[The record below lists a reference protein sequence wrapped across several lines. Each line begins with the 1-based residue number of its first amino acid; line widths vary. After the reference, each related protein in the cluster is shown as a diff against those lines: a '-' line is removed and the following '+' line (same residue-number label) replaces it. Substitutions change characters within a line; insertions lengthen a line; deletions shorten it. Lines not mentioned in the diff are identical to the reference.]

1 MSVITPL
8 RTGLLVAAM
17 AVSSA
22 AFADPTGTTEPE
34 SSWMPFDQAKQQVLD
49 MGYKIKKFKTTKTSC
64 YELYGYD
71 AENKRVEIY
80 FNPVDMSKVK
90 EEKDD

>member
-1 MSVITPL
+1 
-8 RTGLLVAAM
+8 
-17 AVSSA
+17 
-22 AFADPTGTTEPE
+22 
-34 SSWMPFDQAKQQVLD
+34 

>member
-8 RTGLLVAAM
+8 RTGLLIVTLTA
-17 AVSSA
+17 SSA
-22 AFADPTGTTEPE
+22 ALADPTCTSEPE
-34 SSWMPFDQAKQQVLD
+34 SSWMPFEQAKQQVLD
-49 MGYKIKKFKTTKTSC
+49 MGYSIKKFKTTKTSC

-71 AENKRVEIY
+71 AEKHRVEIY